1 MTNPAPTDSAA
12 ADIVRS
18 LAASALEK
26 RRKGKTPTA
35 RELSALRKIEKDRE
49 EKAREHHYR
58 TIPKH
63 RWRAW
68 SGRQNKIIDEQGRR
82 FGFPIAQAVI
92 SLPDFV
98 RAFHDFLAVN
108 QFRLASDA
116 PIADEVDLRLR
127 TAKAD
132 REELRLARDRG
143 QVVPIEERDTD
154 EIALVRWFV
163 GVMERAGP
171 ELAPRIAGRRTSD
184 VKRITKAYFDQIR
197 LEAVGKGREKP
208 SKKAGRPTS
217 KRSAKGKRRK
227 TG

>member
-1 MTNPAPTDSAA
+1 MPNVTS
-12 ADIVRS
+12 DIIRD
-18 LAASALEK
+18 LAKTALEK
-26 RRKGKTPTA
+26 RRTGKTPTA
-35 RELSALRKIEKDRE
+35 RELCALRKIEKDRD
-49 EKAREHHYR
+49 EKARERHYQ

-68 SGRQNKIIDEQGRR
+68 SGRQNKIIDDQGRR
-82 FGFPIAQAVI
+82 FGLPIAQAVI
-92 SLPDFV
+92 PLPDFV
-98 RAFHDFLAVN
+98 RAFHNFLADN
-108 QFRLASDA
+108 EFRLSSDA
-116 PIADEVDLRLR
+116 PDKVDVRLK
-127 TAKAD
+127 TAKAE

-143 QVVPIEERDTD
+143 RVVPIEERDTD

-184 VKRITKAYFDQIR
+184 VKRICKAYFDAIR
-197 LEAVGKGREKP
+197 LEAVGKGRKKP
-208 SKKAGRPTS
+208 SKKAGKPRS

>member
-12 ADIVRS
+12 ADIVRD
-18 LAASALEK
+18 LAKTALEK

-49 EKAREHHYR
+49 EKAREHHYL
-58 TIPKH
+58 TVPLH
-63 RWRAW
+63 QWRKW
-68 SGRQNKIIDEQGRR
+68 SGRQNKIIYEQGRR
-82 FGFPIAQAVI
+82 FGLPIAQAVI
-92 SLPDFV
+92 SLPEFV
-98 RAFHDFLAVN
+98 CALHDFFDRYKFKLAI
-108 QFRLASDA
+108 DA
-116 PIADEVDLRLR
+116 PAMDEVDLRLR
-127 TAKAD
+127 TAKAE

-171 ELAPRIAGRRTSD
+171 ELAPRIAGRRTAD
-184 VKRITKAYFDQIR
+184 VKTICKAYFDALR
-197 LEAVGKGREKP
+197 LEAVGKGRQKP
-208 SKKAGRPTS
+208 SKKAGKPTS

-227 TG
+227 IG